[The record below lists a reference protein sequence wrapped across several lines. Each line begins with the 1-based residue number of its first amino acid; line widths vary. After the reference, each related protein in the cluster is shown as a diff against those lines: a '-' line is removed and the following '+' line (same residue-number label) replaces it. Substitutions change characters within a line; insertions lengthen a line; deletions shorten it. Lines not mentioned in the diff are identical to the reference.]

1 MFFMWLYKYKVYMFV
16 MFFFVLVENTM
27 SMKKNLMFTYFNKK
41 KFIYI
46 KKNVLFLNNK
56 YISNLVYTKEDDI
69 YKINE
74 ISNVIGRNR
83 KKKNRNINN
92 DEDNDNNGN
101 KNELDDNI
109 ISSNRY
115 INNLFFTNNKNIS
128 PDIRNNNNEDSHDN
142 NNNNNILDTSYNHDK
157 YNMSDNELQ
166 LYKNK
171 CKIPLYWIKKLDNL
185 KNMNAINCIEYLKDD
200 NLLYFDN
207 YKNKGLLKFL
217 NDEKR
222 KYSNCIILSRVGDFY
237 ETYGLDSIFLIEFLN
252 IKKMNNRLSCGF
264 IKSSINKALN
274 ILTNNNLNVCIYEEI
289 NEKSLKM
296 KKRYLSQIVTP
307 EFPIYLNNIQYYNKD
322 EDIQPNKNNNNNNN
336 IINNNNNNN
345 CSSYNNMDKCLD
357 SSNLSAL
364 SFFNSYDL
372 DDYFVIKEIV
382 CIYIESK
389 NIFSLSKIN
398 LSLKTISI
406 YDNITFDVL
415 NVYLKNTNFLKVYI
429 HQHTNT
435 SFTKK
440 ITELFKIE
448 NYYLFN
454 NFKSSFYFHMFIL
467 DKLKKQIH
475 VKGLF
480 RLIKNK
486 NVFKIESADC
496 KKEEKSMQKQISN
509 YMNYKQNNKIN
520 HRLINNVNNNID
532 DNEKDTIN
540 NNNNNNNNNNDV
552 EENIDVEI
560 NKNEED
566 NNIDKIKNKNIID
579 NNFEYSF
586 SSYCTPL
593 NIFTSYNMG
602 IYKQNNHYE
611 NKNNFLFYNI
621 IDINNNNSNSINISE
636 SLEFFKNIFLF
647 YPPFEVTKHIRYIN
661 EYIKN
666 NMKDLIIPNIKP
678 FKNNII
684 ISLLSNLKADHH
696 ILKKILVNIDAV
708 LNCIRNYDF
717 SLLVSIF
724 KVLNHQ
730 NSFKLHIIKFYKL
743 LMNIQKIM
751 KDNLDLGLCSKFSY
765 QSDIQAFNDFVIY
778 HEMDVYNIINEN
790 LLIEENK
797 ELENSRTDL
806 LNTIISNYS
815 EYDRTKNGDKDIN
828 LLNKMIKIDNA
839 NDIIGIK
846 KNINKKKKNEQI
858 SEFFHPLNKKSDVMK
873 NVYVTQEVQNKI
885 KIYLFSIYKKKK
897 KINEII
903 HNINIQLSSSVHI
916 LSFVSNFLQ
925 IIQALYNHT
934 VNSLKKGWSLPICK
948 HLHLSYENVSFNNID
963 DKLGYIQKKVYN
975 DIDEIKE
982 DTLTKNVNTNDSS
995 NNFINDQKNTKEFV
1009 KLSLCD
1015 EERILENVDKD
1026 SVEEIKK
1033 MYKEKN
1039 YVNDSI
1045 TYIMGAKPY
1054 NVIKHNLIKYDFF
1067 LKKKNFILLTGKNM
1081 SGKTTLSFTI
1091 LSILFLSNLGMY
1103 APCDEKSIIG
1113 KFREFYSLKNVNYQ
1127 EQIENMSLFREQAYY
1142 INSIIEEIKE
1152 NYSID
1157 KRPTREKEIFIVLD
1171 EPCIATTP
1179 VDNAIIISAVSD
1191 YLKNYC
1197 GIIITHNYDL
1207 LNKICQS
1214 KNIVFKRINKDIN
1227 YLKEQ
1232 DNKIVG
1238 KLEDGICKNSEA
1250 LETCRYTNIDPH
1262 VLNLLNEYEK
1272 KYKFIH
1278 NLSNTLYTKFLEY
1291 IQYRKDGKCLN
1302 DFFDQYINDIIKQ
1315 KSDKHEIQYNTP
1327 SNMENNYNNSY
1338 ISNHQKHYISEN
1350 QKYDNNYDMDF
1361 IKDKELNNIIN
1372 SNNNIQEF
1380 LNNYDKTRIYN
1391 ENLNNNN
1398 LEQYDNSIIYDN
1410 KLNVII
1416 KKIEEASN
1424 KKVIK
1429 IGMNE
1434 EVPIY
1439 YKNKSIVYILC
1450 IFSKNENDPY
1460 FYIGISDNISE
1471 RIKCHTRNLLNNKN
1485 LLKNPKKN
1493 NLLNYKYDWTKFYIL
1508 LFHVDNKMIASKYEK
1523 ELSNLLKD
1531 NYNILSK

>member
-1 MFFMWLYKYKVYMFV
+1 MFFMWLYKYKVYIYV
-16 MFFFVLVENTM
+16 IFFVLVENTM
-27 SMKKNLMFTYFNKK
+27 SMKKNLMFTCFNKK
-41 KFIYI
+41 KFIYV

-83 KKKNRNINN
+83 KKKNIIINN
-92 DEDNDNNGN
+92 DEDNDNIDSKN
-101 KNELDDNI
+101 NELGDNI

-115 INNLFFTNNKNIS
+115 MNNVFFTNNKNTS
-128 PDIRNNNNEDSHDN
+128 LEVRNNNNEDGGDDNNNNNN
-142 NNNNNILDTSYNHDK
+142 NNNNNILDVSYNHDK
-157 YNMSDNELQ
+157 YNLCDNELQ

-222 KYSNCIILSRVGDFY
+222 KYNNCIILSRVGDFY

-322 EDIQPNKNNNNNNN
+322 EDILQNGNNNNNNS
-336 IINNNNNNN
+336 NNMN
-345 CSSYNNMDKCLD
+345 SYNNMDKCLD
-357 SSNLSAL
+357 NGNMNAL
-364 SFFNSYDL
+364 SFFSSYDL

-429 HQHTNT
+429 HQHINT

-486 NVFKIESADC
+486 NVFKIKSADC
-496 KKEEKSMQKQISN
+496 KKEEKKIDSNISD
-509 YMNYKQNNKIN
+509 YMNYEENNKISN
-520 HRLINNVNNNID
+520 RHINNVNNNIE
-532 DNEKDTIN
+532 DNQN
-540 NNNNNNNNNNDV
+540 
-552 EENIDVEI
+552 VEI
-560 NKNEED
+560 NKNVED
-566 NNIDKIKNKNIID
+566 NNIEKIKNKNIID

-611 NKNNFLFYNI
+611 NKSNFLFYNI

-661 EYIKN
+661 EYIKKN
-666 NMKDLIIPNIKP
+666 VKDLIIPNVKP

-724 KVLNHQ
+724 NVLNHQ
-730 NSFKLHIIKFYKL
+730 NSFKLNIIKFYEL

-751 KDNLDLGLCSKFSY
+751 KDNLDLGLFSKFSY

-778 HEMDVYNIINEN
+778 HENDVHNIINEK
-790 LLIEENK
+790 LITEENK
-797 ELENSRTDL
+797 ELEKSRTDL

-815 EYDRTKNGDKDIN
+815 ECDKTKNAYKDIN
-828 LLNKMIKIDNA
+828 LLNKIIKIDNA
-839 NDIIGIK
+839 NDIIGIRKNIQKK
-846 KNINKKKKNEQI
+846 KNKNEQI
-858 SEFFHPLNKKSDVMK
+858 SDFFHPLNKKSDVMK
-873 NVYVTQEVQNKI
+873 NLYVTQDVQNKI
-885 KIYLFSIYKKKK
+885 KTYLFSIYKKKK

-934 VNSLKKGWSLPICK
+934 INSLKKGWSLPICK
-948 HLHLSYENVSFNNID
+948 HLHLSYENMSFNNID
-963 DKLGYIQKKVYN
+963 DKLAYIQKKVY
-975 DIDEIKE
+975 DDKDEIKE
-982 DTLTKNVNTNDSS
+982 YTLTKNVNKNDPS
-995 NNFINDQKNTKEFV
+995 NYFINDQKNSNEFV
-1009 KLSLCD
+1009 KLSPCD
-1015 EERILENVDKD
+1015 EKKILENIDKD
-1026 SVEEIKK
+1026 SAEEIKK

-1045 TYIMGAKPY
+1045 TYIIGAKPY
-1054 NVIKHNLIKYDFF
+1054 NIIKHNLIKYDFF

-1103 APCDEKSIIG
+1103 APCDENSIIG

-1142 INSIIEEIKE
+1142 INSVIEEIKE
-1152 NYSID
+1152 NYSVD

-1214 KNIVFKRINKDIN
+1214 ENIVFKRISKDIN

-1262 VLNLLNEYEK
+1262 VLNLLNVYEK

-1327 SNMENNYNNSY
+1327 SNMENNYNSY
-1338 ISNHQKHYISEN
+1338 SSNDQKNYISEN
-1350 QKYDNNYDMDF
+1350 HKYDYNYDIDY
-1361 IKDKELNNIIN
+1361 IKDKELKNIIN

-1380 LNNYDKTRIYN
+1380 LNNYDKTRIHN
-1391 ENLNNNN
+1391 DNPTNHKPD
-1398 LEQYDNSIIYDN
+1398 QYDNSLVYDD

-1450 IFSKNENDPY
+1450 IFSKDENDPY

-1508 LFHVDNKMIASKYEK
+1508 LFHVDNKMVASKYEK
-1523 ELSNLLKD
+1523 DLSNLLKN